1 MVNVHT
7 WSTWGWTGS
16 CASCSSSAITVKYGI
31 ERTANCKKKPC
42 KLCLKGSPWWI
53 FSKRSL
59 RWCFFFVATI
69 FLVMFEDIHG
79 KDWKKTPNTQP
90 QAMIWWCGFWW
101 QKTPPIGDGIQYVL
115 FQPGIHHSNQKMMF
129 LNLCQ
134 TFFFLI
140 KKRTSFD
147 FFRIREFLRW
157 YIPSLPSENPGRI
170 HDLNFPD
177 VKNGNVSLLLFSF
190 VFLHVLFLCH
200 HPFFGET
207 SSSPQPSSH
216 SHSYRFAWWRTMLD
230 RFPEIYEVE
239 AVMPGFKVPTEAFL
253 CFFFVG
259 RLDDCCGPGWL
270 PIENDLGKTKIV
282 STWKWNSGR
291 GDEWGFWERHIIF
304 SLLVFSREEQCP
316 TCVNRVWSNSSPKK
330 EFEEVAWSCRKRWSI
345 GKGETVWVFPRIGIP
360 QIIHF
365 NRVFHYKP
373 SILGYPYFWKH
384 PYKSFRKLPLF
395 KIQPHA
401 FFGGCE
407 FRVLENS
414 SNDISGCSWTG
425 I

>member
-1 MVNVHT
+1 MFTHDPLGAEQVPVPPAPPQLSQS
-7 WSTWGWTGS
+7 STALKGP
-16 CASCSSSAITVKYGI
+16 
-31 ERTANCKKKPC
+31 RTARKNRANFAWKEAH
-42 KLCLKGSPWWI
+42 GWI

-79 KDWKKTPNTQP
+79 KDWKKKHQTHNLKPWFGDVDFGGKNSPNRGWNSVCFVPTWNP
-90 QAMIWWCGFWW
+90 S
-101 QKTPPIGDGIQYVL
+101 
-115 FQPGIHHSNQKMMF
+115 FQPKDDVFELVSDV
-129 LNLCQ
+129 
-134 TFFFLI
+134 FFLI